1 MIDFPYLDDI
11 CRKTDSKI
19 VLLVV
24 DGLGGLPRH
33 DTGLSELETA
43 RTPNLDALASRSA
56 CGVTTPVAPGI
67 TPGSGPGHL
76 ALFGYDPLEYVIG
89 RGVLEALGI
98 GIDLGPDDV
107 AVRCNFCTLDA
118 SGVLTDRRAGR
129 IPTSESAP
137 LVERLSRISVPGVEV
152 IVRPVQD
159 YRFVVVMRGEGLG
172 GDVTDTDPQRV
183 GFKPL
188 DPTGRSDAAD
198 RTARK
203 ASQFIEAARDILA
216 AREVANMI
224 LMRGFSKRPTWPLF
238 GDRYNLNPGA
248 IAAYPMYR
256 GIANLLGMKV
266 IPTGRDFDAEL
277 DTLAD
282 WISSDRDFFFLH
294 YKPADAAGED
304 GDFDAKVRT
313 LEELDRR
320 VPRILDMGVDVF
332 AVAGDHS
339 TPSSMAAHS
348 WHPVPLL
355 INSPST
361 NQGLGSP
368 AFNERDCRNGYL
380 GSLSATSLPL
390 LLMAHAGKLDKFG
403 A

>member
-1 MIDFPYLDDI
+1 MIDFPYLNEI

-24 DGLGGLPRH
+24 DGLGGLPH
-33 DTGLSELETA
+33 PDTGGSELETA
-43 RTPNLDALASRSA
+43 HTPNLDALASRSA

-76 ALFGYDPLEYVIG
+76 ALFGYDPLKYVIG

-98 GIDLGPDDV
+98 GIDLGPNDI
-107 AVRCNFCTLDA
+107 AARCNFCTLD
-118 SGVLTDRRAGR
+118 SGGVLTDRRAGR
-129 IPTSESAP
+129 IPTAESAP
-137 LVERLSRISVPGVEV
+137 LVEQLSNIAIPGVEV
-152 IVRPVQD
+152 MVRPVQD
-159 YRFVVVMRGEGLG
+159 YRFVVVIRGEGLG
-172 GDVTDTDPQRV
+172 GDVTDTDPQRT
-183 GFKPL
+183 GFEPL
-188 DPTGRSDAAD
+188 APVGRSDAAQ

-203 ASQFIEAARDILA
+203 AAQFIEAARDILGS
-216 AREVANMI
+216 RDTANMM
-224 LMRGFSKRPTWPLF
+224 LMRGFSRRPQWPAF
-238 GDRYNLNPGA
+238 GDAYSLSPGA
-248 IAAYPMYR
+248 VAAYPMYR
-256 GIANLLGMKV
+256 GIASLLGMNV
-266 IPTGRDFDAEL
+266 IPTGHDFDAEL

-282 WISSDRDFFFLH
+282 HWDDHDFFFLH

-320 VPRILDMGVDVF
+320 VPRLLDMGADVV

-339 TPSSMAAHS
+339 TPSVMAAHS
-348 WHPVPLL
+348 WHPVPLM
-355 INSPST
+355 INSGST

-368 AFNERDCRNGYL
+368 GFDERNCRSGYL
-380 GSLSATSLPL
+380 GSLSATALPL
-390 LLMAHAGKLDKFG
+390 LLLAHAGKLDKFG